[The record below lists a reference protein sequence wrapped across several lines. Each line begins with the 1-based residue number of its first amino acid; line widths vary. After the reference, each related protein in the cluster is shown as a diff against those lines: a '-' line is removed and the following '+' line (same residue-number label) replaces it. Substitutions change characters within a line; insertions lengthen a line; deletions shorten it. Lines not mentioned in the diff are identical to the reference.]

1 MNLNDITTKPYILAL
16 FKRDDGTRFLL
27 GSGAYEFK
35 DDQQHF
41 VANTMANDVVEVQ
54 GSDGALLAGQ
64 VRRSAT
70 QNFDGFIADAS
81 STKGS
86 VENYRK
92 AFIAFFQKN
101 HYYTVVYI
109 FADGTAIQRRRGFIV
124 DAPEVKEL
132 WQMTPEYHVAL
143 NFEDV
148 NYYKYAENASGDEIY
163 SNLANLTSKI
173 TASGGLIWDS
183 LGSATTTAEG
193 TNFTI
198 FGTTAEDNLESVQ
211 LKGQTEQAS
220 YTGKNL
226 YQLRTTQ
233 TQNGITFTNNGDGT
247 FNISGTATAQAEFTL
262 HTTTAQSRIIAG
274 QTYTLS
280 SSAPVTNQ
288 GIQYYIHN
296 TNSSG
301 IWQNTIMAFNTDGT
315 RTAGTTGDY
324 VDFRVVIFSGKT
336 VNYTNVKTQLELGST
351 ATSFEPYVG
360 GTASPNP
367 DYPQTVQTVTGTQT
381 ITISDGASQSQ
392 TLSVRLGSVEL
403 CKLGTYQDYIFK
415 SNGNWYIHKEIKKLD
430 VSSLT
435 GWYLNNNTNFR
446 TLTGV
451 SDIVFPSSNDTVGI
465 ILSPS
470 YTAQTANSLGNA
482 SYDYGIALGAASYI
496 SVRNKDITTL
506 QAFETYLANN
516 QIYAYVALT
525 TPTDTQ
531 ITDADLISDLNDL
544 LGADT
549 YEGSTSFESSAT
561 GNLPAWL
568 VVEAKTGSGGVI
580 WDNIGATWEE
590 GGEAGD
596 TFITVDSIT
605 EVFPTITIT
614 GPASNPQIS
623 NITTGQILKYT
634 GNVTSSQKLVIDIQQ
649 KTAKLNGTSVISNV
663 SGDWLYLMP
672 GNNRM
677 VYTIDNA
684 EPNTA
689 IIEWQEITG

>member
-35 DDQQHF
+35 EDQTHF
-41 VANTMANDVVEVQ
+41 VANVMSNDVVEVQ

-64 VRRSAT
+64 VRRAAT
-70 QNFDGFIADAS
+70 QSFNGFIADAS

-109 FADGTAIQRRRGFIV
+109 FADGTAIQRKRGFIV
-124 DAPEVKEL
+124 DSPEVKEL

-148 NYYKYAENASGDEIY
+148 NYYKYAENADGEEIY

-173 TASGGLIWDS
+173 TASGGLIWDV
-183 LGSATTTAEG
+183 LGSSTTTAEG

-211 LKGQTEQAS
+211 IKGQTTQAS
-220 YTGKNL
+220 YSGKN
-226 YQLRTTQ
+226 YVYTTA
-233 TQNGITFTNNGDGT
+233 GTFTGIKFEYDSTTGET
-247 FNISGTATAQAEFTL
+247 TVSGTPQYTYAIATAITL
-262 HTTTAQSRIIAG
+262 PTALPAG
-274 QTYTLS
+274 TYTVS
-280 SSAPVTNQ
+280 
-288 GIQYYIHN
+288 IQESQDIIVGVGTYN
-296 TNSSG
+296 ASN
-301 IWQNTIMAFNTDGT
+301 T
-315 RTAGTTGDY
+315 RTARPIVVGGTSYTFTTTDTITK
-324 VDFRVVIFSGKT
+324 VDTYISGLTANTSIGTK
-336 VNYTNVKTQLELGST
+336 VLKVQLEAGSP
-351 ATSFEPYVG
+351 ATDFEPYVG
-360 GTASPNP
+360 GIASPNP

-381 ITISDGASQSQ
+381 ITISDGDSQSQ

-403 CKLGTYQDYIFK
+403 CKIGTYQDYIYK
-415 SNGNWYIHKEIKKLD
+415 SGDDWYVHKETKKLD
-430 VSSLT
+430 VSALT
-435 GWYLNNNTNFR
+435 GWYYNSNTNFR
-446 TLTGV
+446 TTTGV
-451 SDIVFPSSNDTVGI
+451 SDIKFPSSSDTVGD
-465 ILSPS
+465 ILCSDYS
-470 YTAQTANSLGNA
+470 ALSGNA
-482 SYDYGIALGAASYI
+482 AATSTYDYGIALGGAGYVSI
-496 SVRNKDITTL
+496 RNKNLTSL
-506 QAFETYLANN
+506 PELNTYLANN
-516 QIYAYVALT
+516 QVYAYVVLA

-549 YEGSTSFESSAT
+549 YEGNTSFASSAT

-580 WDNIGATWEE
+580 WDNIGATWEV

-596 TFITVDSIT
+596 TILTVDSIT
-605 EVFPTITIT
+605 NVFPTITIT
-614 GPASNPQIS
+614 GPAHNPQIT
-623 NITTGQILKYT
+623 NVTTGQILKYT
-634 GNVTSSQKLVIDIQQ
+634 GNITSSQKLVIDVQQ